1 MVIRD
6 RGWQRQKTD
15 RIIRQSFHPS
25 ATKTVSI
32 FCPLGEG
39 SIFLVSTTTGKVNV
53 SKRRGRKT
61 RTIKTTNEAFW
72 ERKLMRLDRQRFRK
86 WENKSN
92 QTVQRGQTNT
102 SGIKQVVLLMNE
114 RTQQDISIEN
124 DNYQRLECEKVGE
137 DQGVCMERTNK
148 RKTNSTSTG
157 KIQSTRRMF
166 NVGRVEEK
174 WWTFL
179 HT

>member
-1 MVIRD
+1 MRANKHIRNKAS
-6 RGWQRQKTD
+6 GT
-15 RIIRQSFHPS
+15 
-25 ATKTVSI
+25 A
-32 FCPLGEG
+32 
-39 SIFLVSTTTGKVNV
+39 
-53 SKRRGRKT
+53 
-61 RTIKTTNEAFW
+61 NE
-72 ERKLMRLDRQRFRK
+72 
-86 WENKSN
+86 
-92 QTVQRGQTNT
+92 
-102 SGIKQVVLLMNE
+102 LMNE

-174 WWTFL
+174 
-179 HT
+179 